1 MLVSALL
8 LMSFGAHTETTI
20 DLKECEKSFLKKG
33 VSLTPVHLF
42 NKVTDKF
49 VESESADFNI
59 NKLSSLVYRTKRVL
73 QELGIKDSKELV
85 EIESEISS
93 LSLGGARIFVAGAGQ
108 NEKIDLVKRVIG
120 DSTARLADHE
130 PFSFRFFENLGS
142 ETGFTYQKDTLY
154 SLYPVKKGHIVTKK
168 SEIDGYVSKSDLM
181 SLDLGQSPN
190 ELIHETFTTDFKDVH
205 FVTSPSSKYFKKN
218 AIEYTGYAKS
228 SDYIFVNLTTDT
240 KQNEL
245 ELKYLKNVL
254 KRQKDKKI
262 AFFVSNSLGTV
273 ENDHELLESSL
284 NLLGEIVHENNTL
297 GAWSIIDGQFVSR
310 DLIFSNQ
317 SVLNSA
323 EISEVISQIET
334 GIGENEL
341 GRASKLVEKTL
352 AYLTSLT
359 KKSATRKHTLNLVQ
373 KLISLNVD
381 KNAEDSAREV
391 LDGPVTDNLSK
402 EWSRQLTESPFG
414 IPESVKKEIERLL
427 NTKLG
432 KAAVGA
438 FDLASGTVNGIFSL
452 NNLFKRKKEV
462 SVIDPSE
469 RFEKKI
475 NAETEIRWE
484 RYFKMLGAV
493 DAMMVKKE
501 FTSTVSLIQK
511 DLARAKIKLNE
522 QEIESLVESELNNQY
537 KEWIKESLGG
547 EYSTVGD
554 GLIPGIAALNGE
566 VEVLIRDEPPGIF
579 ETKKKEKGFE
589 RDLKSEILDSVTSRI
604 LYSKITR
611 GCRDIMIPLAMASFV
626 GTIYMIATSEES
638 INWVNIAKDPK
649 NEGNSSENESAS
661 VEELKKLLPYLNGFI
676 SSALAISTY
685 LTIKG
690 FHDLITPAKVSCAA
704 RKVYKNSLKDIQ
716 EKEVSNKMI
725 SALESKKSFTDTH
738 LKANVVLANLYFKE
752 VREAEVLET
761 NSQKMPSYNEILKMT
776 NVVMSRVKNS
786 TAPVSAHELERIISD
801 VHAEHKGI

>member
-1 MLVSALL
+1 
-8 LMSFGAHTETTI
+8 MSFGAHTETTI
-20 DLKECEKSFLKKG
+20 DLKSCEKYFLKKG
-33 VSLTPVHLF
+33 VSVTPINIF
-42 NKVTDKF
+42 NKVMEKF
-49 VESESADFNI
+49 VESDSVDFNI
-59 NKLSSLVYRTKRVL
+59 NKLTGLVYKTKRVL
-73 QELGIKDSKELV
+73 QELGIKDSKELL
-85 EIESEISS
+85 EIETEIFS

-108 NEKIDLVKRVIG
+108 NEKIDLVKRIIG
-120 DSTARLADHE
+120 DSSATQADHV

-142 ETGFTYQKDTLY
+142 ENRSSYQKDTLY
-154 SLYPVKKGHIVTKK
+154 SLFPVKKGHIATKK
-168 SEIDGYVSKSDLM
+168 SENDGYVSKSDLM

-190 ELIHETFTTDFKDVH
+190 ELIHETFTSAFKDVH
-205 FVTSPSSKYFKKN
+205 FVTSPSSKYFKKD

-228 SDYIFVNLTTDT
+228 SDYVFINLTADT

-245 ELKYLKNVL
+245 ELKYLKSIL
-254 KRQKDKKI
+254 KRQKGKKI
-262 AFFVSNSLGTV
+262 AFFVSDSLGTV
-273 ENDHELLESSL
+273 EIDHELLNTSL
-284 NLLGEIVHENNTL
+284 NLLGEIVHEKNTL
-297 GAWSIIDGQFVSR
+297 GAWSIVDGQFVQR
-310 DLIFSNQ
+310 DLIFSNE
-317 SVLNSA
+317 SVLSST
-323 EISEVISQIET
+323 EFSEVIAQIES
-334 GIGENEL
+334 GVRENEL
-341 GRASKLVEKTL
+341 SRAVKLVKKTL
-352 AYLTSLT
+352 VYLTSLT
-359 KKSATRKHTLNLVQ
+359 KRSVTRKHTLNLVQ
-373 KLISLNVD
+373 KLIAINVD
-381 KNAEDSAREV
+381 KNATDSAREV
-391 LDGPVTDNLSK
+391 LDGPVTHNLSK

-438 FDLASGTVNGIFSL
+438 VNLASGTVNGIFSL

-475 NAETEIRWE
+475 NAEAEIRWE
-484 RYFKMLGAV
+484 RYLKMLGSI

-511 DLARAKIKLNE
+511 DLAKAKIKLNE
-522 QEIESLVESELNNQY
+522 QEIESLAESELNNQY

-547 EYSTVGD
+547 EYSLVGD

-589 RDLKSEILDSVTSRI
+589 RKLKSEILDSVTSRI

-611 GCRDIMIPLAMASFV
+611 GCRDIMIPLAIGSFV
-626 GTIYMIATSEES
+626 GTIYLIATSEES

-649 NEGNSSENESAS
+649 TGENESQRK
-661 VEELKKLLPYLNGFI
+661 EELKKLLPYLNGFI
-676 SSALAISTY
+676 STSLAVSTY

-690 FHDLITPAKVSCAA
+690 LHDLITPARVSCAA

-725 SALESKKSFTDTH
+725 SALESKKSLTDTH
-738 LKANVVLANLYFKE
+738 LKANVVLANLYLKE
-752 VREAEVLET
+752 VREAEILEA
-761 NSQKMPSYNEILKMT
+761 NSQKLPGYNEVLKMT